1 MLRTTTALAL
11 ALSLVAPSAL
21 AGRKAPQR
29 SPLGI
34 DPAVVTYLSN
44 DAPFVVFDISPRGL
58 DGPGAGVDSA
68 MLTFVATD
76 PLQRVDVTTLS
87 RTEAQGSRVADR
99 VACGTRMAG
108 YHACAVPLAP
118 ARAQLAGAGVVDLRI
133 EAQGLD
139 GQRSLVQITLAA
151 TGRWAATGKVA
162 AAPTAATHARRAP
175 IHPHCTSP
183 APVSRRCG
191 HHHHSRGAG
200 GVAAARGAGLLG
212 VAAPGV
218 DHW

>member
-1 MLRTTTALAL
+1 MLRITTALAL
-11 ALSLVAPSAL
+11 ALSIAAPFAV

-34 DPAVVTYLSN
+34 DPAEVVYLRN

-58 DGPGAGVDSA
+58 SGPDDRADWA
-68 MLTFVATD
+68 TLTFMATD
-76 PLQRVDVTTLS
+76 ALQHVNVTTLS

-108 YHACAVPLAP
+108 YHACAVPPAP

-151 TGRWAATGKVA
+151 KGKRP
-162 AAPTAATHARRAP
+162 AAPAMPAA
-175 IHPHCTSP
+175 P
-183 APVSRRCG
+183 APP
-191 HHHHSRGAG
+191 GAAG
-200 GVAAARGAGLLG
+200 FLLLMAPTPAR
-212 VAAPGV
+212 
-218 DHW
+218 

>member
-1 MLRTTTALAL
+1 MLRITTALAL
-11 ALSLVAPSAL
+11 ALSLATPSAI
-21 AGRKAPQR
+21 AGKKAPER

-34 DPAVVTYLSN
+34 DPAEVVYLGN
-44 DAPFVVFDISPRGL
+44 GAPFVVFDISPRSL
-58 DGPGAGVDSA
+58 DGSNARADSA

-108 YHACAVPLAP
+108 YHACAIPIAA

-133 EAQGLD
+133 EAEGLD

-151 TGRWAATGKVA
+151 KGMRPAVPATPAPPGAAGFLLLM
-162 AAPTAATHARRAP
+162 APTP
-175 IHPHCTSP
+175 
-183 APVSRRCG
+183 SR
-191 HHHHSRGAG
+191 
-200 GVAAARGAGLLG
+200 
-212 VAAPGV
+212 
-218 DHW
+218 